1 MTQAAPRITSPAP
14 QAHDHCMTI
23 ARVPARK
30 FYWDA
35 DVCVGTHM
43 AVMRWYGMDG
53 YTIAPDIYNV
63 EIEALGA
70 KFIYSDIA
78 MPTPDVSHPLIS
90 SPADLAKLK
99 PIDMSKARIPFM
111 LEVMRLTEQKKAFGR
126 FASGFFCA
134 PFSMICGL
142 MGYPPAVRALRK
154 NPQFAKDLFAYTEDQ
169 VIMPYLEA
177 ANKQTGFKVF
187 VGADAWACFP
197 DLSLPMMREW
207 ILPSARRLAGAGK
220 AKGLMALS
228 SLAAADYCEEDPNKF
243 DKQIFF
249 ACLDMILEIGSLGR
263 VGYGSM
269 GRTQDWDP
277 HWMQEFA
284 MSRGGA
290 EGKLKIA
297 LCLNSRFVRDSKPD
311 VIVEKVRQW
320 IDICGREGVMQ
331 LCSANVPADT
341 PSVNMFAL
349 VNAVHT
355 LGKDPMPADLSK
367 VKVETPKFKP
377 FDEWLKGQ
385 PEEAVIRKAREK

>member
-1 MTQAAPRITSPAP
+1 MTVAK
-14 QAHDHCMTI
+14 
-23 ARVPARK
+23 VPARK
-30 FYWDA
+30 FYSDA
-35 DVCVGTHM
+35 NLHVSTQIAVG
-43 AVMRWYGMDG
+43 RWYGTDG

-70 KFIYSDIA
+70 KFIYSDNA

-99 PIDMSKARIPFM
+99 PIDTSKGRIPFM
-111 LEVMRLTEQKKAFGR
+111 MEVMRLTEEKKAFGR
-126 FASGFFCA
+126 FASGFFCS
-134 PFSMICGL
+134 PWSMICGM

-154 NPQFAKDLFAYTEDQ
+154 NPQFAKDLFAYTENE
-169 VIMPYLEA
+169 VIAPYVEA
-177 ANKQTGFKVF
+177 ANKKTGFKVF

-207 ILPSARRLAGAGK
+207 ILPSARRLLAVGK
-220 AKGLMALS
+220 PKGLMILAA
-228 SLAAADYCEEDPNKF
+228 LAAADYCEEDPAKF

-263 VGYGSM
+263 VAYASM

-284 MSRGGA
+284 TSRGGA

-297 LCLNSRFVRDSKPD
+297 VCLNSRFVRDSKPE

-320 IDICGREGVMQ
+320 VDICGREGVMQ

-341 PSVNMFAL
+341 PSINMFSL

-377 FDEWLKGQ
+377 FDVWLKGQ
-385 PEEAVIRKAREK
+385 PEEEVIRKAREK